1 MRARGMDPSN
11 NRVPLTVRLQGY
23 LVHPF
28 QLGQEALCAHDP
40 LRRDCMCG
48 HSRSVIICETYMA
61 QHAQGVSA
69 DGMRWQLQVLQYST
83 LHQGA
88 GAQAALRRAMGRVP
102 YTSRKLVSL
111 SRRS

>member
-1 MRARGMDPSN
+1 M
-11 NRVPLTVRLQGY
+11 RLQGY

-48 HSRSVIICETYMA
+48 HSRTVIICKTYMA
-61 QHAQGVSA
+61 QHADGSQGVSA
-69 DGMRWQLQVLQYST
+69 DGVRWLLQMLQHST